1 MLYLIVL
8 ALSFS
13 LAISIPL
20 EPGQPGGPWT
30 EEEIEIVRAKVIL
43 KNLLW
48 SIIGKKAIN
57 QVLGIQALL
66 L

>member
-30 EEEIEIVRAKVIL
+30 EEEIDVVRAKVIFKNCLRL
-43 KNLLW
+43 K
-48 SIIGKKAIN
+48 
-57 QVLGIQALL
+57 VR
-66 L
+66 